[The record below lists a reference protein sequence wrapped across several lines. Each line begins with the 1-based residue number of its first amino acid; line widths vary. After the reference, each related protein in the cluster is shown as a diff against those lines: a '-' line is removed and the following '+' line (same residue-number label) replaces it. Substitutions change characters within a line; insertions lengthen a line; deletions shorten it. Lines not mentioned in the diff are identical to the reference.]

1 MTYLFT
7 AIHIAGVCG
16 DALMSVDVV
25 SIYDDR
31 CRCVAVALGG
41 GSGVVMV
48 SHRRPPVAADVQPI
62 RCHRLLDQPGT
73 AKGESKAGV
82 TSGHR
87 GVVLVHRPIHHIG
100 PLLASLPGYARKHGT
115 VLYYLFQATLSSCF
129 F

>member
-7 AIHIAGVCG
+7 AIHIVGVCG

-25 SIYDDR
+25 SIYEHR
-31 CRCVAVALGG
+31 CRCVAVVGG

-48 SHRRPPVAADVQPI
+48 GHRRPPVAADVQAI

-87 GVVLVHRPIHHIG
+87 GVVLVHRPIHHIS

-115 VLYYLFQATLSSCF
+115 VSIICF
-129 F
+129 KLL

>member
-7 AIHIAGVCG
+7 AIHIVGVCG

-31 CRCVAVALGG
+31 CRCVGVVGG

-48 SHRRPPVAADVQPI
+48 GHRRPPVAADVQPI

-82 TSGHR
+82 TSGHG

-100 PLLASLPGYARKHGT
+100 HLLAGLPGYARKHDT
-115 VLYYLFQATLSSCF
+115 VLYDLF
-129 F
+129 